1 MERKKKLPNV
11 FYAMMLVLALSLT
24 ALMGGAVCLLDY
36 ALKPAD
42 LSRND
47 QKAWEEVYENYPG
60 VKAWHDSLVSVG
72 SLRDTTVT
80 TLGYKMHAWFVPA
93 SRPTAAT
100 ALLLHGYT
108 DCGISMMPIA
118 RMYHR
123 DMGMNVMIPDLTN
136 SGRTEVDHYE
146 MGKRE
151 SEEAR
156 VWSYFALRE
165 VGDSMRMVVHG
176 VSMGAATTM
185 MVAGG
190 PCTPFYIKAYVE
202 DCGYSSLDKQY
213 TKELKERFGL
223 PRYPLIPLA
232 SWICKKNYGF
242 SFADISPEKHLHGV
256 ETPMLFIHGTADT
269 YVPTAM
275 VHEVYAAKDTGV
287 KELWLAPDAT
297 HARSF
302 KKYPKEYS
310 DHVRRFLVSNHFF
323 DAEYWFRKWLKDMH
337 NEQMSVMSRHWH
349 R

>member
-1 MERKKKLPNV
+1 MERKEKLPNV

-72 SLRDTTVT
+72 ALRDTTVT
-80 TLGYKMHAWFVPA
+80 TLGYKMHAWFVSA

-146 MGKRE
+146 MGKER
-151 SEEAR
+151 AR
-156 VWSYFALRE
+156 RPGF
-165 VGDSMRMVVHG
+165 
-176 VSMGAATTM
+176 GAT
-185 MVAGG
+185 
-190 PCTPFYIKAYVE
+190 
-202 DCGYSSLDKQY
+202 
-213 TKELKERFGL
+213 L
-223 PRYPLIPLA
+223 P
-232 SWICKKNYGF
+232 
-242 SFADISPEKHLHGV
+242 
-256 ETPMLFIHGTADT
+256 
-269 YVPTAM
+269 
-275 VHEVYAAKDTGV
+275 
-287 KELWLAPDAT
+287 
-297 HARSF
+297 
-302 KKYPKEYS
+302 
-310 DHVRRFLVSNHFF
+310 
-323 DAEYWFRKWLKDMH
+323 
-337 NEQMSVMSRHWH
+337 
-349 R
+349 